1 MELNYLFKNK
11 ILNELFTKYDFI
23 KTLIQENEKNS
34 DNDDSSGETND
45 ESLINKGKIKC
56 RKIIESLKFI
66 FDKVRNIH
74 ERSVN
79 NLAVYIDKFLAKRKI
94 DIRADIKAVERKIK
108 ENESLN
114 AQRNKDIKDTLD
126 DLKYKIKGYSAK
138 KEKKNIENEKNEI
151 KGRKIIF
158 EDNENDK
165 NDIFEDKK
173 TEKEKVK
180 EKVKKEDEQ
189 IQNERSEVKEN
200 INENNVIEEKSNEEV
215 KEEKITGKK
224 RLREK
229 KKNADNSQEKS
240 DKEIPEKMPKKKKKM
255 KKDEKVRKRKKKK
268 KKMKKLIMMKKAKK
282 KKKKRMKKRIRI
294 VTMRD
299 I

>member
-34 DNDDSSGETND
+34 DNDESSGETND
-45 ESLINKGKIKC
+45 ESLISKSKIKC
-56 RKIIESLKFI
+56 RKIIERLKFI

-94 DIRADIKAVERKIK
+94 DIRADMKAVERKIK

-138 KEKKNIENEKNEI
+138 KEKKNSENEKNEI

-158 EDNENDK
+158 EDNENEK
-165 NDIFEDKK
+165 NDIFEDKTK
-173 TEKEKVK
+173 EKEKVK
-180 EKVKKEDEQ
+180 EKAKKEDVQ
-189 IQNERSEVKEN
+189 VQNERSGVKEN
-200 INENNVIEEKSNEEV
+200 KFLNNIVMSVSRNSISDF
-215 KEEKITGKK
+215 KEASKIF
-224 RLREK
+224 
-229 KKNADNSQEKS
+229 KNK
-240 DKEIPEKMPKKKKKM
+240 
-255 KKDEKVRKRKKKK
+255 
-268 KKMKKLIMMKKAKK
+268 
-282 KKKKRMKKRIRI
+282 
-294 VTMRD
+294 
-299 I
+299 

>member
-1 MELNYLFKNK
+1 MELNNLFKNK

-45 ESLINKGKIKC
+45 ESLINKSKIKC
-56 RKIIESLKFI
+56 RKIIERLKFI

-94 DIRADIKAVERKIK
+94 DIRADMKAVERKIK

-138 KEKKNIENEKNEI
+138 KEKKNFENEKTEI

-158 EDNENDK
+158 EDNENEK
-165 NDIFEDKK
+165 YDIFEDKK
-173 TEKEKVK
+173 KEK
-180 EKVKKEDEQ
+180 EKVKKEDVQ
-189 IQNERSEVKEN
+189 VQNER
-200 INENNVIEEKSNEEV
+200 
-215 KEEKITGKK
+215 
-224 RLREK
+224 
-229 KKNADNSQEKS
+229 
-240 DKEIPEKMPKKKKKM
+240 
-255 KKDEKVRKRKKKK
+255 
-268 KKMKKLIMMKKAKK
+268 
-282 KKKKRMKKRIRI
+282 
-294 VTMRD
+294 
-299 I
+299 

>member
-45 ESLINKGKIKC
+45 ESLINKSKIKC
-56 RKIIESLKFI
+56 RKIIERLKFI

-79 NLAVYIDKFLAKRKI
+79 NLAVLIDKFLAKRKI
-94 DIRADIKAVERKIK
+94 DIRADMKAVERKIK

-138 KEKKNIENEKNEI
+138 KEKKNFENEKTEI
-151 KGRKIIF
+151 KGRKIIIV
-158 EDNENDK
+158 DN
-165 NDIFEDKK
+165 
-173 TEKEKVK
+173 
-180 EKVKKEDEQ
+180 
-189 IQNERSEVKEN
+189 
-200 INENNVIEEKSNEEV
+200 
-215 KEEKITGKK
+215 
-224 RLREK
+224 
-229 KKNADNSQEKS
+229 
-240 DKEIPEKMPKKKKKM
+240 
-255 KKDEKVRKRKKKK
+255 
-268 KKMKKLIMMKKAKK
+268 
-282 KKKKRMKKRIRI
+282 
-294 VTMRD
+294 
-299 I
+299 

>member
-34 DNDDSSGETND
+34 DNDESSGETND
-45 ESLINKGKIKC
+45 ESLISKSKIKC
-56 RKIIESLKFI
+56 RKIIERLKFI

-94 DIRADIKAVERKIK
+94 DIRADMKAVERKIK

-138 KEKKNIENEKNEI
+138 KEKKNSENEKNEI

-158 EDNENDK
+158 EDNENEK
-165 NDIFEDKK
+165 NGIFEDKTK
-173 TEKEKVK
+173 EKEKVK
-180 EKVKKEDEQ
+180 EKAKKEDVQ
-189 IQNERSEVKEN
+189 VQNERSGVKEN
-200 INENNVIEEKSNEEV
+200 KNENNIIEEKSNEEV

-240 DKEIPEKMPKKKKKM
+240 DKEIS
-255 KKDEKVRKRKKKK
+255 
-268 KKMKKLIMMKKAKK
+268 
-282 KKKKRMKKRIRI
+282 
-294 VTMRD
+294 
-299 I
+299 